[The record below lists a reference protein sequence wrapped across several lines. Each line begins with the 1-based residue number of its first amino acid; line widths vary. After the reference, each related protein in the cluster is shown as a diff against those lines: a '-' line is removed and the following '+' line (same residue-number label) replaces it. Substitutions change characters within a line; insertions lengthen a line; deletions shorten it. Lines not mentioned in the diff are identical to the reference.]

1 MQFEH
6 LVQVNDP
13 LMPLLD
19 PLTRT
24 QLWTGLVR
32 QAEDPAGFMPAL
44 DRCRILE
51 RRNNYLKRELTF
63 GRHVFVDHVALL
75 PQERVRYDSDI
86 EGAHAGSHLTVTI
99 EEPGPGLLWVR
110 FQYRTVSHAAG
121 GGDDEQVD
129 GARRAAYKEA
139 DIDTIRRIR
148 QLAAAGL
155 I

>member
-13 LMPLLD
+13 LLPLLD
-19 PLTRT
+19 PLSRA
-24 QLWTGLVR
+24 QLWAGLVR
-32 QAEDPAGFMPAL
+32 QAEDPASFVPTL

-51 RRNNYLKRELTF
+51 RRDNYLKRELTF

-75 PQERVRYDSDI
+75 PQERLRYDSDI
-86 EGAHAGSHLTVTI
+86 EGTHAGSHLTVTI

-110 FQYRTVSHAAG
+110 FQYRTVSHTD
-121 GGDDEQVD
+121 GDDDARID
-129 GARRAAYKEA
+129 GARRAAYQEA

-148 QLAAAGL
+148 QLAAEGA